1 MKEEHLRE
9 NLKKIEDLS
18 ARKEAREIYQS
29 VFEQL
34 VLYQEKT
41 LRKLE
46 QQVQNSIAGCKVD
59 YGIDMFL
66 TTHEDSRKWAD
77 VCEVI
82 DETRVYSLDWNQKR
96 IKRVYLDLSRH
107 QLQQVKSEQRKFRA
121 VVRTDYDVYGCIVTL
136 QESDT
141 YAEKVDRINKMMEC
155 NGIDNPLLPN
165 CFVERFHDVVFKVQ
179 HDKLRAGE
187 RIIAIEIDWEELAPY
202 VKEDIVLLWNVR
214 QCRLKERA
222 FPVPEQ
228 QEIRYVHELIPKDM
242 RFAYLV
248 DVSDMRNYEI
258 NRQQDILIVKTTQ
271 KEYKEWDVYEIVPRR
286 EWEKAGT
293 AENVLSN
300 RINLSIIDQ
309 IQRGKRNTKA
319 ELYRTVGSFEVTTC
333 FERIEVQD
341 KEIQFYAKS
350 DTYISRACMDMIMA
364 DIQGMY
370 DGLGLTGIFYSV

>member
-341 KEIQFYAKS
+341 KEIRFYAKS

-364 DIQGMY
+364 AIQGMY